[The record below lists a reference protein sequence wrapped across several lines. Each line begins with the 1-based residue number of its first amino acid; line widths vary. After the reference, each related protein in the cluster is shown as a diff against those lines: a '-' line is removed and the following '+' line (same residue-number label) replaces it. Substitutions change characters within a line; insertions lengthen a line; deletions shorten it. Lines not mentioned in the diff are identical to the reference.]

1 VADNYRSEVW
11 QKFPEPLEIALRY
24 ASVDPAE
31 KPDNRIER
39 EYMLATNWF
48 FTGHRNKLTA
58 DIARVDRRESA
69 SSNTE
74 TRIRLQWDVSF

>member
-1 VADNYRSEVW
+1 
-11 QKFPEPLEIALRY
+11 
-24 ASVDPAE
+24 
-31 KPDNRIER
+31 
-39 EYMLATNWF
+39 MLATNWF